1 MREKGGLERS
11 LANYK
16 GLETGFSD
24 AETLLELGDEM
35 GDPDT
40 LLEAEQSLLALVPMV
55 RDAEIEQMFGEK
67 FDDANAILDINSGA
81 GGTDAA
87 DWAAMLKRMY
97 LGWAAHMHFKAVVV
111 DEEAHEDAGIK
122 SCRIEVSG
130 PYAYGYLKSEIGV
143 HRLVAT
149 PPSPPST
156 PSPTSTTTSKST
168 SRTATTARM
177 CSVPAARVDS
187 RSTPPTRRCGSPTSP
202 PASWWSAAM
211 SAARSRTTA
220 RRSRS

>member
-67 FDDANAILDINSGA
+67 FDDANAIIIIAIKDFYKECWRFDRIPLGMDTIIINSI
-81 GGTDAA
+81 
-87 DWAAMLKRMY
+87 R
-97 LGWAAHMHFKAVVV
+97 
-111 DEEAHEDAGIK
+111 
-122 SCRIEVSG
+122 
-130 PYAYGYLKSEIGV
+130 YA
-143 HRLVAT
+143 R
-149 PPSPPST
+149 
-156 PSPTSTTTSKST
+156 
-168 SRTATTARM
+168 
-177 CSVPAARVDS
+177 
-187 RSTPPTRRCGSPTSP
+187 
-202 PASWWSAAM
+202 WF
-211 SAARSRTTA
+211 
-220 RRSRS
+220 